1 MSNQSDTVNNEEM
14 NKGKNLKDWKM
25 PSVPVNQIYK
35 HSIFSKFSIKS
46 DYKIKTFERTFSL
59 DNENESR
66 QLFDYEL
73 MDMQWKYSFIHIGLV
88 QVAVKPLIRQ
98 GLNTSVS
105 LCLRDARHLNFDDSL
120 LGMIETS
127 LYEDPIYFNCFPNYC
142 LAMSDP
148 NLLKGLELD
157 IKINNN
163 MMTGSQP
170 LTIVY
175 RICYK
180 LMKSKLEPQA
190 LDRSPKGYTSLIQT
204 NARKY
209 SVQIPKKI
217 GWNQNTLPKQSIL
230 ETVEPAP
237 KIEEYVDDDSYI
249 SQRSDGKV
257 AISFQRKSDSHISS
271 SSSSRHFEDRQL
283 NKGKTIDN

>member
-1 MSNQSDTVNNEEM
+1 MSNQSDMVNNEEM
-14 NKGKNLKDWKM
+14 NIGKNLKDWKM

-35 HSIFSKFSIKS
+35 QSIFSKFSIKS

-59 DNENESR
+59 ENENEST
-66 QLFDYEL
+66 QLFDEEL
-73 MDMQWKYSFIHIGLV
+73 MDKQWKYSFIHIGLV

-105 LCLRDARHLNFDDSL
+105 LCLRDGRHLNFDDSL

-142 LAMSDP
+142 LSMSDP
-148 NLLKGLELD
+148 NLLHGLELD

-163 MMTGSQP
+163 MRRGSQP
-170 LTIVY
+170 STIVY

-180 LMKSKLEPQA
+180 LMKSRLEPQA

-209 SVQIPKKI
+209 SVQIPKRPES
-217 GWNQNTLPKQSIL
+217 NQNTLPEQSIPK
-230 ETVEPAP
+230 TVESAP
-237 KIEEYVDDDSYI
+237 KIEENVDDDCYI

>member
-1 MSNQSDTVNNEEM
+1 MSNQSDMVNNEEM
-14 NKGKNLKDWKM
+14 NIGKNLKDWKM

-35 HSIFSKFSIKS
+35 QSIFSKFSIKS

-59 DNENESR
+59 ENENESI
-66 QLFDYEL
+66 QLFDEEF
-73 MDMQWKYSFIHIGLV
+73 MDKQWKYSFIHIGLV

-105 LCLRDARHLNFDDSL
+105 LCLRDGRHLNFDDSL

-142 LAMSDP
+142 LSMSDP
-148 NLLKGLELD
+148 NLLHGLELD

-163 MMTGSQP
+163 MRRGSQP
-170 LTIVY
+170 STIVY

-180 LMKSKLEPQA
+180 LMKSRLEPQA

-209 SVQIPKKI
+209 SVQIPKRPES
-217 GWNQNTLPKQSIL
+217 NQNTLPEQSIPK
-230 ETVEPAP
+230 TVESAP
-237 KIEEYVDDDSYI
+237 KIEENVDDDCYI

>member
-1 MSNQSDTVNNEEM
+1 MSNQSDMVNNEEM
-14 NKGKNLKDWKM
+14 NIGKNLKDWKM

-35 HSIFSKFSIKS
+35 QSIFSKFSIKS
-46 DYKIKTFERTFSL
+46 DYKIKTFERAFSL
-59 DNENESR
+59 ENENESI
-66 QLFDYEL
+66 QLFDEEL
-73 MDMQWKYSFIHIGLV
+73 MDKQWKYSFIHIGLV

-105 LCLRDARHLNFDDSL
+105 LCLRDGRHLNFDDSL

-142 LAMSDP
+142 LSMSDP
-148 NLLKGLELD
+148 NLLHGLELD

-163 MMTGSQP
+163 MRRGSQP
-170 LTIVY
+170 STIVY

-180 LMKSKLEPQA
+180 LMKSRLEPQA

-209 SVQIPKKI
+209 SVQIPKRPES
-217 GWNQNTLPKQSIL
+217 NQNTLPEQSIPK
-230 ETVEPAP
+230 TVESAP
-237 KIEEYVDDDSYI
+237 KIEENVDDDCYI

>member
-1 MSNQSDTVNNEEM
+1 MSNQSDMVNNEEM
-14 NKGKNLKDWKM
+14 NIGKNLKDWKM

-35 HSIFSKFSIKS
+35 QSIFSKFSIKS

-59 DNENESR
+59 KNENESI
-66 QLFDYEL
+66 QLFDEEL

-105 LCLRDARHLNFDDSL
+105 LCLRDGRHLNFDDSL

-142 LAMSDP
+142 LSMSDP
-148 NLLKGLELD
+148 NLLHGLELD

-163 MMTGSQP
+163 MRRGSQP
-170 LTIVY
+170 STIVY

-180 LMKSKLEPQA
+180 LMKSRLEPQA

-209 SVQIPKKI
+209 SVQIPKRPES
-217 GWNQNTLPKQSIL
+217 NQNTLPEQSIPK
-230 ETVEPAP
+230 TVESAP
-237 KIEEYVDDDSYI
+237 KIEENVDDDCYI

>member
-14 NKGKNLKDWKM
+14 NIGKNLKGWKM

-35 HSIFSKFSIKS
+35 QSIFSKFSIKS

-59 DNENESR
+59 KNENESI
-66 QLFDYEL
+66 QLFDEEL

-105 LCLRDARHLNFDDSL
+105 LCLRDGRLLKFDDSL

-148 NLLKGLELD
+148 HLLRGLELD

-163 MMTGSQP
+163 MSTGSQP

-175 RICYK
+175 RICCK
-180 LMKSKLEPQA
+180 LMKSRLEPQA
-190 LDRSPKGYTSLIQT
+190 FDRSPKGYTALIQT

-209 SVQIPKKI
+209 SVQIPKRPES
-217 GWNQNTLPKQSIL
+217 NQNTLPNQSIP

-237 KIEEYVDDDSYI
+237 KIEENVDDDCYT

-271 SSSSRHFEDRQL
+271 SSSSRQSEDRQL

>member
-1 MSNQSDTVNNEEM
+1 MSNQSDMVNNEEM
-14 NKGKNLKDWKM
+14 NIGKNLKDWKM

-35 HSIFSKFSIKS
+35 QSIFSKFSIKS

-59 DNENESR
+59 ENENESI
-66 QLFDYEL
+66 QLFDGEL
-73 MDMQWKYSFIHIGLV
+73 MGKQWEYSFIHIGLV

-105 LCLRDARHLNFDDSL
+105 LCLRDGRHLNFDDSL

-142 LAMSDP
+142 LSMSDP
-148 NLLKGLELD
+148 NLLHGLELD

-163 MMTGSQP
+163 MRRGSQP
-170 LTIVY
+170 STIVY

-180 LMKSKLEPQA
+180 LMKSRLEPQA

-209 SVQIPKKI
+209 SVQIPKRPES
-217 GWNQNTLPKQSIL
+217 NQNTLPEQSIPK
-230 ETVEPAP
+230 TVESAP
-237 KIEEYVDDDSYI
+237 KIEENVDDDCYI